1 MQTRD
6 KNMQKHLHHYEGLNE
21 TDVFLLWVYPPE
33 GWKGGGKW
41 IERIYLY
48 KIAAERDMRL
58 LKEMDEKEGRTGW
71 GYMIQSKPCEI
82 AFCC

>member
-21 TDVFLLWVYPPE
+21 TDVFLLWVYPPD
-33 GWKGGGKW
+33 GYKY

-58 LKEMDEKEGRTGW
+58 LKEMDEEGGRTGY

-82 AFCC
+82 AFYC